1 MKTTNKEVTV
11 VMTVQVTKIVPVL
24 TDDEA
29 IVNAEVDKIKKDVMK
44 KIKNASDD
52 AVILKEKV
60 FPNLEG

>member
-29 IVNAEVDKIKKDVMK
+29 IVNAAVEKVKKDLMK

-52 AVILKEKV
+52 AIILKEKV

>member
-1 MKTTNKEVTV
+1 MKTTNKEVTI

-29 IVNAEVDKIKKDVMK
+29 IVNAAVDKIIKDTLK
-44 KIKNASDD
+44 KIENASDD
-52 AVILKEKV
+52 AVILKAKV

>member
-24 TDDEA
+24 TNDEA
-29 IVNAEVDKIKKDVMK
+29 IVNAAVEKTKKDLMK

-52 AVILKEKV
+52 AIILREKV

>member
-11 VMTVQVTKIVPVL
+11 VMTVQVTKIVKVL
-24 TDDEA
+24 TNDEA
-29 IVNAEVDKIKKDVMK
+29 IVNAAVEKTKKDLMK

-52 AVILKEKV
+52 AIILKEKV

>member
-1 MKTTNKEVTV
+1 MKTTSKEVTI

-24 TDDEA
+24 TNDEA
-29 IVNAEVDKIKKDVMK
+29 IVNAAVDKIKKDVMK

>member
-1 MKTTNKEVTV
+1 MKTTNKEATV

-29 IVNAEVDKIKKDVMK
+29 IVNAAVDKIKKDMMK

>member
-11 VMTVQVTKIVPVL
+11 VMTVQVTKIVKAL

-29 IVNAEVDKIKKDVMK
+29 IVNAAVEKTKKDLMK

-52 AVILKEKV
+52 AIILKEKV
-60 FPNLEG
+60 FQNLEG

>member
-11 VMTVQVTKIVPVL
+11 VMTVQVTKIVKVL

-29 IVNAEVDKIKKDVMK
+29 IVNAAVEKTKKDLMK

-52 AVILKEKV
+52 AIILKEKV

>member
-29 IVNAEVDKIKKDVMK
+29 IVNAAVDKIKKDTLK

-52 AVILKEKV
+52 AVILKDKV

>member
-1 MKTTNKEVTV
+1 MKATNKEVTV

-29 IVNAEVDKIKKDVMK
+29 IVNAAVEKTKKDLMK

-52 AVILKEKV
+52 AVILKAKV

>member
-1 MKTTNKEVTV
+1 MKTTNKEVTI

-29 IVNAEVDKIKKDVMK
+29 IVNAAVDKIKKDMMK